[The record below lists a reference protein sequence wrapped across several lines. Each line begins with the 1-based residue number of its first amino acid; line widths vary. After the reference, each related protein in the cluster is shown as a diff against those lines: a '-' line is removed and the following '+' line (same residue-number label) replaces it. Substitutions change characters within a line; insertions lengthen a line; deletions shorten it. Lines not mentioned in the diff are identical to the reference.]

1 MKVDVPLMATDLG
14 EVPEEAARVEQLG
27 YSGAFTFEGQHDPFF
42 PLLLAA
48 HHTER
53 LELATAIAVA
63 FPRSPMHLANIGHDL
78 QVFSR
83 GRFILGL
90 GSQIRAH
97 IERRFSA
104 VWDRPVARMR
114 ELVQAVRAIWR
125 CWNEGEKLDFRGEF
139 YQHTLMAPFFNPGP
153 SPYGP
158 PRIFLAGVGKPM
170 TRVAGEVGDGLFVH
184 PLHSVEFIRQVTLP
198 ALSEGFRRGGRSRDR
213 FEIACQVLLVTGYDE
228 EEVSHADIATRM
240 QLAFYCSTP
249 AYRVV
254 LEQHGWG
261 ELQEEL
267 RSLSKQGRWVEMA
280 GLIDDAMMEQF
291 TVRCAPGDVAP
302 ALKQRYEGLVDRI
315 HLICHSNPHER
326 HPDRWS
332 EVIRAIQDI

>member
-1 MKVDVPLMATDLG
+1 MKVDVPLMATDLS
-14 EVPEEAARVEQLG
+14 EVAAEAAAVEALG
-27 YSGAFTFEGQHDPFF
+27 YDGAFTFEGQHDPFF

-48 HHTER
+48 HDTQR

-78 QVFSR
+78 QVYSQ

-114 ELVQAVRAIWR
+114 ELIEAVRAIWR

-170 TRVAGEVGDGLFVH
+170 TRVAGEVADGLFVH
-184 PLHSVEFIRQVTLP
+184 PLHSVEFIRRVTVP
-198 ALSEGFRRGGRSRDR
+198 ALSEGFRRTGRGRKD
-213 FEIACQVLLVTGYDE
+213 FEIACQVLLITGYDE
-228 EEVSHADIATRM
+228 EETTQADIATRM

-254 LEQHGWG
+254 LEQHGRG

-280 GLIDDAMMEQF
+280 GLIDDSMIDLFA
-291 TVRCAPGDVAP
+291 VRCSPDQVAEM
-302 ALKQRYEGLVDRI
+302 LRRRYQGLVDRVQ
-315 HLICHSNPHER
+315 LICHSSPHKR
-326 HPDRWS
+326 HPERWR
-332 EVIRAIQDI
+332 EVIEAI